1 MCIRP
6 NRSCGKICVLIYAF
20 LQYYMVH
27 LFEIPEQQCLIFT
40 DSIGLVITGG
50 GGVVGDLD

>member
-20 LQYYMVH
+20 LQYYMIH

-50 GGVVGDLD
+50 GGGGRSG